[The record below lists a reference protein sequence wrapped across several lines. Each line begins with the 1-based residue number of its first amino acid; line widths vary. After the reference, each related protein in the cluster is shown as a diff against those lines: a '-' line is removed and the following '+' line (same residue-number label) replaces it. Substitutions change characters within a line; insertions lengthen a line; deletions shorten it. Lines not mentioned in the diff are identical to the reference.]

1 MISWLVKAAHVLMS
15 SGFAILCVA
24 MGIYL
29 IVEPMADRVL
39 ASRALGLFG
48 IAVGA
53 YWFVL
58 MQRAR

>member
-15 SGFAILCVA
+15 SGFAVVCVA

-29 IVEPMADRVL
+29 LVEPMADRVL

-48 IAVGA
+48 IAVGC
-53 YWFVL
+53 YWFIL
-58 MQRAR
+58 MRRAR